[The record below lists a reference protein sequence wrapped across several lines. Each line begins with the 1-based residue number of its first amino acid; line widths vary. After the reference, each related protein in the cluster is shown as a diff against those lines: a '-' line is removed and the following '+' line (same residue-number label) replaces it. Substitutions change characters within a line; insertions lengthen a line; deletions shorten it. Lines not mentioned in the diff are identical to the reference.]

1 MATLRRCRGCN
12 YLIEL
17 RLHVAL
23 RQTGR
28 LTWQTSPKDQKQ
40 RTVKRRG
47 RRNTRA
53 HTRVRTR
60 RETQAHMRQLNS
72 SGCKWRIL
80 LRSPTKTFLF
90 FFLLVCRL
98 EFCFVSCLLK
108 IRSIPQALR
117 SCCGVTDKNVQM
129 CTT

>member
-1 MATLRRCRGCN
+1 MGWKKGGRGNCSASWSPASAPFHFCRPLNRGEVILATLRRCRGCN

-23 RQTGR
+23 RQKGR
-28 LTWQTSPKDQKQ
+28 LTWQTSLKDQKQ

-47 RRNTRA
+47 HRNTRA
-53 HTRVRTR
+53 HTRVHTR

-80 LRSPTKTFLF
+80 LRSPTKTFF
-90 FFLLVCRL
+90 FFYLFAV
-98 EFCFVSCLLK
+98 
-108 IRSIPQALR
+108 
-117 SCCGVTDKNVQM
+117 
-129 CTT
+129 